1 MALALFDFDGTIT
14 SRDSFAGFIRYAVG
28 PVRYWLGIACLTPV
42 LIGFLLG
49 FVRAS
54 RAKELMSTYFF
65 GGRAAPEL
73 ERLASRYSL
82 EELPAMVRQNALERI
97 EWHKQKGDTVVVVS
111 ASIDLWLK
119 GWCAAHGLD
128 LIATRLQTKGGIV
141 TGRFLTRNCS
151 GREKVA
157 RITARYDLEQFDYIY
172 AYGDSRADR
181 AMLDIADER
190 YYRWRPMA
198 SPGPSSQ
205 AGLRAARR
213 AGDSAL

>member
-14 SRDSFAGFIRYAVG
+14 FKDSFAGFIRYAVG

-42 LIGFLLG
+42 VMGFFLG
-49 FVRAS
+49 LVRAS
-54 RAKELMSTYFF
+54 RAKEFMSIYFF

-73 ERLASRYSL
+73 ERIASKYSL
-82 EELPAMVRQNALERI
+82 EKLPAMVRQNALERI

-119 GWCAAHGLD
+119 DWCAAHALD
-128 LIATRLQTKGGIV
+128 LIATRLETKDGV
-141 TGRFLTRNCS
+141 VSGRFLTRNCS
-151 GREKVA
+151 GREKVV
-157 RITARYDLEQFDYIY
+157 RIRARYDLERFDYIY

-190 YYRWRPMA
+190 YYRWRRMA

-205 AGLRAARR
+205 AGLGATRR
-213 AGDSAL
+213 AGGSTL

>member
-1 MALALFDFDGTIT
+1 VALALFDFDGTIT
-14 SRDSFAGFIRYAVG
+14 FKDSFAGFLMYTVG
-28 PVRYWLGIACLTPV
+28 PARYWLGIACVTPV
-42 LIGFLLG
+42 VIGFLLG

-54 RAKELMSTYFF
+54 RAKELISIYFF

-119 GWCAAHGLD
+119 DWCAAHALD
-128 LIATRLQTKGGIV
+128 LIATQLEVKGGIV
-141 TGRFLTRNCS
+141 SGRFLTRNCS

-157 RITARYDLEQFDYIY
+157 RIRARYDLQQFDYVY

-190 YYRWRPMA
+190 YYRWRPMG

-205 AGLRAARR
+205 AGLRGTRR
-213 AGDSAL
+213 ADDATP